1 MKNNKS
7 LAVVNI
13 VLSVLV
19 IIGLAMSHL
28 ALTDI
33 AHGVEP
39 DLTAEWWVIR
49 VTFLLVG
56 ALVLSVLV
64 TARTILR
71 RRK

>member
-1 MKNNKS
+1 
-7 LAVVNI
+7 
-13 VLSVLV
+13 
-19 IIGLAMSHL
+19 MSHL

-33 AHGVEP
+33 THNTEP

-49 VTFLLVG
+49 ITFVLVG

-71 RRK
+71 K